1 MIDFRY
7 HVVSLVSVFLALA
20 VGILLGAGPLQQP
33 LEQGVSQTLQQ
44 QIEGLRADRQSLRDQ
59 LDSSQAGISHR
70 DEVVAEITPQVVAG
84 RLTGRTVVLVTLPDA
99 ATDRVAALTR
109 QVQAA
114 GGRVVGRVELR
125 AGWTDPEQAPARE
138 QLANTLVAGLPAGS
152 SVPAGDENPDTVLAG
167 LLARSL
173 VASSRS
179 AAETPDPASV
189 AIVAGLQD
197 AGLVRGAGSLSSRA
211 ELAVVL
217 APGVESATASAP
229 QTSSATPSPSASSTS
244 TAQPAARPWNALA
257 LALDKAS
264 VGTVVL
270 GPGSAATD
278 GGVLADIRQDTDLD
292 GSVSGVDTGGTA
304 MGDLTTVLALAEQ
317 ADGKA
322 GEYGFGAGATAP
334 LPPLTT
340 TEVVS
345 SPTPTGT
352 ATP

>member
-7 HVVSLVSVFLALA
+7 HLVSLVSVFLALA

-44 QIEGLRADRQSLRDQ
+44 QVEALRADRQSLRDQ
-59 LDSSQAGISHR
+59 LDSSQAGIAHR

-84 RLTGRTVVLVTLPDA
+84 RLTDRTVVLVTLPDA
-99 ATDRVAALTR
+99 ATERVAAITR
-109 QVQAA
+109 QVEAA

-125 AGWTDPEQAPARE
+125 APWTDPEQAAARE
-138 QLANTLVAGLPAGS
+138 ELATRLVAGLPAGS

-167 LLARSL
+167 LLARGL

-179 AAETPDPASV
+179 AAETPDPAAV
-189 AIVAGLQD
+189 AIVTGLQD
-197 AGLVRGAGSLSSRA
+197 AGLVRGASSLTSRA

-217 APGVESATASAP
+217 APGVESATAAAP
-229 QTSSATPSPSASSTS
+229 QTPSATASPSGSATA
-244 TAQPAARPWNALA
+244 TAQPSPRPWNALA

-292 GSVSGVDTGGTA
+292 ATVSGVDTGGTA

-317 ADGKA
+317 AAGGA

-334 LPPLTT
+334 LPPLAA
-340 TEVVS
+340 VAAV
-345 SPTPTGT
+345 TPSGT

>member
-1 MIDFRY
+1 MIDLRY
-7 HVVSLVSVFLALA
+7 HLVSLVSVFIALA

-44 QIEGLRADRQSLRDQ
+44 QVEALRADRQSLRDQ

-84 RLTGRTVVLVTLPDA
+84 RLTDRTVVLVTLPDA
-99 ATDRVAALTR
+99 ATDRVAAITK

-125 AGWTDPEQAPARE
+125 APWTDPEQAAARE
-138 QLANTLVAGLPAGS
+138 KVATTLVAGLPAGS

-167 LLARSL
+167 LLARGL

-179 AAETPDPASV
+179 AADTPDPAAV
-189 AIVAGLQD
+189 AILAGLQD
-197 AGLVRGAGSLSSRA
+197 AGLVRGASSLPSRA

-217 APGVESATASAP
+217 APGVESATAAAP
-229 QTSSATPSPSASSTS
+229 QTSSTTTPASGSPTA
-244 TAQPAARPWNALA
+244 TAQSAARPWNPLA

-264 VGTVVL
+264 LGTVVL
-270 GPGSAATD
+270 GPGSAATA

-292 GSVSGVDTGGTA
+292 GTVSGVDTGGTA
-304 MGDLTTVLALAEQ
+304 MGDLATVLALAEQ
-317 ADGKA
+317 VTGGA
-322 GEYGFGAGATAP
+322 GEYGFGAGASAP
-334 LPPLTT
+334 LPPLTAAAAT
-340 TEVVS
+340 N
-345 SPTPTGT
+345 PT